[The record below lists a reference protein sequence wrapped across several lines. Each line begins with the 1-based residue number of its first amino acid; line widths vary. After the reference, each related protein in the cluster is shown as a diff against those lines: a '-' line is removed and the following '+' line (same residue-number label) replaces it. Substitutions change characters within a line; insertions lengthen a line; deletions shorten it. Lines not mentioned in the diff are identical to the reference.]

1 MRRAAG
7 VGYLWATV
15 VDTLP
20 KNTKFI
26 VDTDMIP
33 SKKAKHHE

>member
-7 VGYLWATV
+7 VGYLATV

-33 SKKAKHHE
+33 SKKTKHHE